1 MYRNSTRTY
10 IPPTY
15 ILSTLT
21 AENLDTPFHLQ
32 EVTVNASKQ
41 MMNHAVDIP
50 DYEYEKTT
58 LAEQKRH
65 LVSQLLAQ
73 MELASAVCMDSQFFS
88 ILRKRLLISHRILYA
103 IQSTFHDKTGVV
115 SLLLSCNSTM

>member
-1 MYRNSTRTY
+1 
-10 IPPTY
+10 
-15 ILSTLT
+15 
-21 AENLDTPFHLQ
+21 
-32 EVTVNASKQ
+32 

-65 LVSQLLAQ
+65 LVALILAQ
-73 MELASAVCMDSQFFS
+73 MQLASAVCMDSQFFS

-115 SLLLSCNSTM
+115 SLPFI